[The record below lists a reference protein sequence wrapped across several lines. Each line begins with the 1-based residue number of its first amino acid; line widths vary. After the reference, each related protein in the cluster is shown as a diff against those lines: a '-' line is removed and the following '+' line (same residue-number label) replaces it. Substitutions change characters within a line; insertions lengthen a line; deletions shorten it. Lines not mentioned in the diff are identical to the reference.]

1 MDRDLTDKQRAVLEA
16 IQEFWGRTGV
26 APSLADLAAKLQVSR
41 ATVHE
46 HLGLLKQK
54 GYLDHIVGAGRTWRP
69 TAAVPQGS
77 VRRVPLVGRVAAGQ
91 PILAAENI
99 EGWVTVESAP
109 EGSDY
114 FALRV
119 RGDSMIDGGI
129 LDGDTVIVR
138 QQAVAEDGDIVVAL
152 VGEEEATVKKLK
164 RCGERVQLVAMNCA
178 YQPIDLPAERVRI
191 QGKVVGLQRSMHP

>member
-16 IQEFWGRTGV
+16 IQEFWDRTGV
-26 APSLADLAAKLQVSR
+26 APSLADLAARLQVSR
-41 ATVHE
+41 ATIHE

-54 GYLDHIVGAGRTWRP
+54 GYLEHIERAGRTWRP
-69 TAAVPQGS
+69 KAAVPHGS
-77 VRRVPLVGRVAAGQ
+77 LRRVPIVGRVAAGQ

-99 EGWVTVESAP
+99 EGWVAVEDAP
-109 EGSDY
+109 EGADY

-129 LDGDTVIVR
+129 LDGDMVIVR

-152 VGEEEATVKKLK
+152 VAEEEATVKKLK
-164 RCGERVQLVAMNCA
+164 KCGERVQLVAMNRA
-178 YQPIDLPAERVRI
+178 YQPIDLPAESVRI
-191 QGKVVGLQRSMHP
+191 QGKVVGVRRSL

>member
-1 MDRDLTDKQRAVLEA
+1 MDRDLTDRQRAVLEA
-16 IQEFWGRTGV
+16 IQEYWGSTGV
-26 APSLADLAAKLQVSR
+26 APSLADLAAKLEVSR

-46 HLGLLKQK
+46 HVGLLRDK
-54 GYLDHIVGAGRTWRP
+54 GHLDHVVGIGRTWRP
-69 TAAVPQGS
+69 KAVVLPGS
-77 VRRVPLVGRVAAGQ
+77 MRRVPLVGRVAAGQ

-99 EGWVTVESAP
+99 EGWVAVEDVP

-138 QQAVAEDGDIVVAL
+138 HQAVAEDGDIVVAL

-164 RCGERVQLVAMNCA
+164 RCGERVRLVAMNHA

-191 QGKVVGLQRSMHP
+191 QGKVVGVRRSL

>member
-1 MDRDLTDKQRAVLEA
+1 MDRELTDRQRAVLEA
-16 IQEFWGRTGV
+16 IQEYWGRTGI
-26 APSLADLAAKLQVSR
+26 APSLADLAARLGVSR
-41 ATVHE
+41 APIHE
-46 HLGLLKQK
+46 HVGLLRDK
-54 GYLDHIVGAGRTWRP
+54 GFLDHVVGIGRTWRP
-69 TAAVPQGS
+69 KAAVPTGS

-99 EGWVTVESAP
+99 EGWVAVEDAA
-109 EGSDY
+109 EGADC

-119 RGDSMIDGGI
+119 RGDSMVDGGI

-164 RCGERVQLVAMNCA
+164 KCGERVQLVAMNRA
-178 YQPIDLPAERVRI
+178 YRPIDLPAENVRI
-191 QGKVVGLQRSMHP
+191 QGKVVGVRRSL

>member
-1 MDRDLTDKQRAVLEA
+1 VWPPA
-16 IQEFWGRTGV
+16 
-26 APSLADLAAKLQVSR
+26 SR
-41 ATVHE
+41 
-46 HLGLLKQK
+46 
-54 GYLDHIVGAGRTWRP
+54 
-69 TAAVPQGS
+69 S
-77 VRRVPLVGRVAAGQ
+77 S
-91 PILAAENI
+91 ENI

-191 QGKVVGLQRSMHP
+191 QGKVVGVRRSL

>member
-26 APSLADLAAKLQVSR
+26 APSLADLAATLGVSR

-46 HLGLLKQK
+46 HIGLLKDK
-54 GYLDHIVGAGRTWRP
+54 GHLDHIVRAGRTWRP
-69 TAAVPQGS
+69 KAAVPPGS
-77 VRRVPLVGRVAAGQ
+77 MRRVPLVGRVAAGQ

-99 EGWVTVESAP
+99 EGWIAVEEVP
-109 EGSDY
+109 EGAAY

-119 RGDSMIDGGI
+119 HGDSMIEGGI

-138 QQAVAEDGDIVVAL
+138 QQVVAEDGDIVVAL
-152 VGEEEATVKKLK
+152 VDEEGATVKKLK
-164 RCGERVQLVAMNCA
+164 KCGERVQLVAMNHA
-178 YQPIDLPAERVRI
+178 YQPIDLPAERVRV
-191 QGKVVGLQRSMHP
+191 QGKVVGLRRRMQS